1 MADIFDLAP
10 EGQAWTDNL
19 SADNAAK
26 PEDYDPSFFAGSLS
40 ALPRGA
46 AEGTIGLGQTI
57 TGFGKDIISDQ
68 KTMLELAP
76 TYGIL
81 KSMFPGADETLNSAY
96 DTTAKSLE
104 ASRQAIKPDSS
115 TQGTAATVLNELGK
129 FIPAI
134 GSTVIGGPV
143 TGGSVAFGSTFEPV
157 RQDFLKK
164 GVDAE
169 TATTLATE
177 QATFSA
183 LGMALPV
190 AAGSNLA
197 TRLLSGIG
205 INTTFGGV
213 NRFAMSET
221 LDENGYLDMAKQYKV
236 WDKQAIA
243 IDAVLG
249 AAFAGAHHLSAARNA
264 SPEAAPEGQIGQKTI
279 PNLDE
284 SYVPSKNGEI
294 ERLVK
299 KLSDSGVVEIYN
311 NPESNI
317 GGRFVS
323 DGESNSIKI
332 NAAHIKSYSDLSEI
346 LSHEA
351 FHAELNTYP
360 NWKYRKLINKIVGM
374 SDEADSGSV
383 FAEAKRRNA
392 NYESNENYDQFAIKE
407 EIGAEAAGIYELS
420 QDVSTAKTW
429 MNKIKAA
436 IYRNTGIQIGDV
448 SAGQLN
454 EMARARLSGM
464 SLEASVRKAITS
476 PEYSTSSVDNTGSL
490 KPSDVDAAHVL
501 NEGLHYDIESSPVV
515 HGTTESVN
523 AHVSAMDSATR
534 SLMDGEPV
542 NVSQQIRGLDGV
554 IRPGAAEAGRAQ
566 QEAITEALN
575 DSGVPLTTRSDADI
589 ADIDLNE
596 SSAFGAVRE
605 DSGQVSVDPD
615 TGEVISSN
623 NFDLLTA
630 RDLAA
635 DAEARVLHPDT
646 GEEVT
651 LSQALADL
659 DEQINTVQ
667 RESDVYSIA
676 AACFLRNPS

>member
-46 AEGTIGLGQTI
+46 AEGAIGLGQTI

-81 KSMFPGADETLNSAY
+81 KSMFPGAAETLNSAY

-190 AAGSNLA
+190 AAGGNLA

-221 LDENGYLDMAKQYKV
+221 LDENGYSDMAKQYKV

-264 SPEAAPEGQIGQKTI
+264 SPDIVPELT
-279 PNLDE
+279 
-284 SYVPSKNGEI
+284 
-294 ERLVK
+294 
-299 KLSDSGVVEIYN
+299 
-311 NPESNI
+311 PESAPTPNDGTTVPPESPDSSVGDAPI
-317 GGRFVS
+317 VDAPPAANYDTRIAELQGLAENLLPVGERKALAAEIHQAEYSLSQLEAQRQALRDQRVGNSSSRRIRNRDMGELDRQVQEINTRIEPQRQALADSSRGGQFF
-323 DGESNSIKI
+323 EAK
-332 NAAHIKSYSDLSEI
+332 ADLSRIEQGI
-346 LSHEA
+346 I
-351 FHAELNTYP
+351 P
-360 NWKYRKLINKIVGM
+360 
-374 SDEADSGSV
+374 
-383 FAEAKRRNA
+383 
-392 NYESNENYDQFAIKE
+392 ESMRDFVQEGK
-407 EIGAEAAGIYELS
+407 
-420 QDVSTAKTW
+420 V
-429 MNKIKAA
+429 
-436 IYRNTGIQIGDV
+436 
-448 SAGQLN
+448 
-454 EMARARLSGM
+454 
-464 SLEASVRKAITS
+464 
-476 PEYSTSSVDNTGSL
+476 

-523 AHVSAMDSATR
+523 AHVAAMDSATR

-554 IRPGAAEAGRAQ
+554 IRPDAAEAGRAQ

-575 DSGVPLTTRSDADI
+575 DSGVPLTPRSDADI
-589 ADIDLNE
+589 ADMPLNE
-596 SSAFGAVRE
+596 SSAFGAARE

-630 RDLAA
+630 RDIAA

-646 GEEVT
+646 GEEVS